1 MEQTE
6 GKGSEKRTHTTKLS
20 ASAQTVNSTFTS
32 SQPELNLLRGRA
44 LIPEEFNSREYH
56 QKKNKNII
64 LFLYANVTGIFED
77 YHTLV

>member
-56 QKKNKNII
+56 QKKNII
-64 LFLYANVTGIFED
+64 LFLSANVTGIFED

>member
-32 SQPELNLLRGRA
+32 SQPELNLPRGRV

-56 QKKNKNII
+56 QKKNKTI
-64 LFLYANVTGIFED
+64 LFLYANVAGIFED